1 MTKQSYIVA
10 FWSPLAAS
18 RPHFCLD
25 FFIPFLQKYG
35 DIQCLDLQ
43 SRQDA
48 RSIRLLRQA
57 DLVIIGLPP
66 IPAAFHRYFCDNWI
80 PFSKVC
86 YAFLDYLPALQ
97 TDVQHICHT
106 YRLAEPS
113 VMRIPYN
120 ICFREAVRSGQS
132 HDYLKEELPQYKTT
146 DFHLCIQELTR
157 SGKLILKTLDE
168 NLLIRSN
175 GSKSNHHI

>member
-1 MTKQSYIVA
+1 MSRSAIPSGCTHHSFAPTGKSGHYRSSTDSRA
-10 FWSPLAAS
+10 F
-18 RPHFCLD
+18 R
-25 FFIPFLQKYG
+25 
-35 DIQCLDLQ
+35 
-43 SRQDA
+43 
-48 RSIRLLRQA
+48 
-57 DLVIIGLPP
+57 
-66 IPAAFHRYFCDNWI
+66 RYFCDNWI
-80 PFSKVC
+80 PFSNVC

-97 TDVQHICHT
+97 TDIRRICHT

-120 ICFREAVRSGQS
+120 IRFREAVRSGQS

-175 GSKSNHHI
+175 GFKNVHHI

>member
-1 MTKQSYIVA
+1 MRLPIHIFVWIFSSHFYKNMATSNVSICNPVRMHAPFVCSDRQI
-10 FWSPLAAS
+10 WSLS
-18 RPHFCLD
+18 
-25 FFIPFLQKYG
+25 
-35 DIQCLDLQ
+35 
-43 SRQDA
+43 
-48 RSIRLLRQA
+48 
-57 DLVIIGLPP
+57 V
-66 IPAAFHRYFCDNWI
+66 FHRFPQHFCDNWI
-80 PFSKVC
+80 PFSNVC

-97 TDVQHICHT
+97 TDIRRICHT

-120 ICFREAVRSGQS
+120 IRFREAVRSGQS

-175 GSKSNHHI
+175 GFKNVHHI